1 MKFSRA
7 FTLIELIIVIFLITL
22 VGAMIFSSAI
32 HDEQN
37 EKKVLDPSTLP
48 ATFRKA
54 FKDQGDVELFC
65 INKFQECFVL
75 QNGQISSYDEGVHF
89 GEGVKVYKL
98 NDDNHFEKLDD
109 LGRVK
114 DKKVCFRYHLYS
126 NGSTTQLVIQNNKGI
141 FYLPSFFGDA
151 QKVGSL
157 DDAKELWIKPE
168 YNLKD
173 SGSFY

>member
-7 FTLIELIIVIFLITL
+7 FTLIELIIVIFIITL
-22 VGAMIFSSAI
+22 VGAMIFSSAM

-37 EKKVLDPSTLP
+37 EKRVLDPSTLP
-48 ATFRKA
+48 TTFRKA

-65 INKFQECFVL
+65 INKFKECFVL
-75 QNGQISSYDEGVHF
+75 QNGQISSYDEGLHF

-98 NDDNHFEKLDD
+98 NSDNHFEKLDD

-114 DKKVCFRYHLYS
+114 DKKVCFRYHLYA
-126 NGSTTQLVIQNNKGI
+126 NGSTTQLVIENNKGI
-141 FYLPSFFGDA
+141 YYLPSFFGDA
-151 QKVGSL
+151 KKVDSL
-157 DDAKELWIKPE
+157 DDAEELWIKPE